1 MIPQSQRDGRGDP
14 MTIESPLELEVTREK
29 LAMLERRCQEMRA
42 AAPLSYTQK
51 LSLRSLCNLAN
62 QLKEQI
68 ARYESHHRVVDT
80 R

>member
-1 MIPQSQRDGRGDP
+1 
-14 MTIESPLELEVTREK
+14 MTLESPLELEVTREK
-29 LAMLERRCQEMRA
+29 LAMLERRCQEIRA
-42 AAPLSYTQK
+42 SAPLSYTQT

-68 ARYESHHRVVDT
+68 ARYQSHQNAAST